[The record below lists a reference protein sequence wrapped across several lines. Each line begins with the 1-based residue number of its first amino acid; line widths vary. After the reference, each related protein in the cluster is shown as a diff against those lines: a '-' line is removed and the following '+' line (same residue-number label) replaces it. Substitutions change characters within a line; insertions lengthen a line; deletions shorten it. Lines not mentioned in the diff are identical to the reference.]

1 MANVNAQMKKVHKVA
16 MDCIK
21 HLVIVKK
28 FSVNQAED
36 MVMQTLKESEHY
48 LRNGMVNETIS
59 SLKMIHMDQTPEQAA
74 KEMIKSLLK

>member
-1 MANVNAQMKKVHKVA
+1 MANTNAQMKKIHKVA

-28 FSVNQAED
+28 FSVKQAED
-36 MVMQTLKESEHY
+36 MVMETLKESEHY

>member
-1 MANVNAQMKKVHKVA
+1 MKKVHSVA

-48 LRNGMVNETIS
+48 LRNGMVNETIA
-59 SLKMIHMDQTPEQAA
+59 SLKMIHMDQSPEQAA
-74 KEMIKSLLK
+74 AILIKSLLK

>member
-1 MANVNAQMKKVHKVA
+1 MANTNAQMKKIHKVA

-28 FSVNQAED
+28 FSVKQAED
-36 MVMQTLKESEHY
+36 MVMETLKESEHY
-48 LRNGMVNETIS
+48 LRNGMVNETIA

-74 KEMIKSLLK
+74 KELIKSLLK